1 MRESIIWLH
10 YFNNVLLE
18 KGLITRVEWVRM
30 SALITAKHVL
40 KILIEVN
47 WDNAR
52 DAILAASLQQ
62 QDEEQ
67 ISESE
72 K

>member
-1 MRESIIWLH
+1 MKKQQLTFRIH
-10 YFNNVLLE
+10 DPNPTDV
-18 KGLITRVEWVRM
+18 
-30 SALITAKHVL
+30 TAKHVL

-47 WDNAR
+47 WDKAR

-67 ISESE
+67 ISGSE

>member
-1 MRESIIWLH
+1 MKKQQLTFRIHDPNPSD
-10 YFNNVLLE
+10 V
-18 KGLITRVEWVRM
+18 
-30 SALITAKHVL
+30 TAKHVL

-47 WDNAR
+47 WDKAR

>member
-1 MRESIIWLH
+1 M
-10 YFNNVLLE
+10 N
-18 KGLITRVEWVRM
+18 RVTPVSKVRTYRL
-30 SALITAKHVL
+30 AIAKHVL
-40 KILIEVN
+40 IILIEVN
-47 WDNAR
+47 WDKAR